1 MRVNK
6 TTKHAA
12 ALIAFSAALGC
23 AFQLGL
29 GLTSQVTPTVHVYQV
44 EAVGAVGAGNTQG
57 AAMPS
62 RYQY

>member
-1 MRVNK
+1 MGVNK

-12 ALIAFSAALGC
+12 ALIALTAALGC

-29 GLTSQVTPTVHVYQV
+29 GLTSKVTPTVHVYEV
-44 EAVGAVGAGNTQG
+44 KAVGAIDAGNTQG
-57 AAMPS
+57 TAMPS

>member
-12 ALIAFSAALGC
+12 ALIAFAAALGC

-29 GLTSQVTPTVHVYQV
+29 GLTSKLTPSVHVYQF
-44 EAVGAVGAGNTQG
+44 EAVGAIDAGNTQG
-57 AAMPS
+57 TAMPS